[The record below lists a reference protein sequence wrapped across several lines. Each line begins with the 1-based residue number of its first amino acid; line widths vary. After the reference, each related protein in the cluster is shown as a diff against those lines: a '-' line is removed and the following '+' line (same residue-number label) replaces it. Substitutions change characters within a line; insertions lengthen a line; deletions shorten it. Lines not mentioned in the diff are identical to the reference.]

1 MSIPPDPLRPYRL
14 AGEASAE
21 AALSAPAG
29 DPASGEGVAE
39 VVAAALADVD
49 TDGPDDQPMAAPLNP
64 RAAAFFDI
72 DNTMM
77 RGASIFELARG
88 AYRRKLLD
96 RGDIVGFAVDQLRFL
111 AEGTEDP
118 DVMVEA
124 TEAALSFAKG
134 RTVEEIVALGE
145 EIYEQGISNRIW
157 PGTLTLAQ
165 QHLEAGERVWLIS
178 ATPVELARVIAE
190 RLGFT
195 GAMGTVSEIVDGVYT
210 GKLVGHPL
218 HGVAKASAVRALAAR
233 EGLDLQQCYAYSDS
247 NNDLPMLTVVGRP
260 VAVNPDTGLRQ
271 AAVENR
277 WPIYDFRGRRLW
289 VRYQLPALIAG
300 AAATGALFGALGAAI
315 ASRPKR

>member
-1 MSIPPDPLRPYRL
+1 MNVPADDPLRPYRV
-14 AGEASAE
+14 AGEASAA
-21 AALSAPAG
+21 AALSAEAHEEP
-29 DPASGEGVAE
+29 EGVRE

-49 TDGPDDQPMAAPLNP
+49 LDGPDDQPMTAPLNP
-64 RAAAFFDI
+64 HAAAFFDV

-88 AYRRKLLD
+88 AYRRKLLSH
-96 RGDIVGFAVDQLRFL
+96 GDILGFAMDQLRFL
-111 AEGTEDP
+111 GEGTEDM

-145 EIYEQGISNRIW
+145 EIFEQGIANRIW

-165 QHLEAGERVWLIS
+165 QHLDAGERVWLVS

-210 GKLVGHPL
+210 GRLVGHPL
-218 HGVAKASAVRALAAR
+218 HGVAKAAAVRALAAR
-233 EGLDLQQCYAYSDS
+233 EELDLHQCWAYSDS

-260 VAVNPDTGLRQ
+260 VAVNPDSALHR
-271 AAVENR
+271 AAVDNR

-289 VRYQLPALIAG
+289 IRYQLPGLIAG
-300 AAATGALFGALGAAI
+300 AAVAGVAVGAI
-315 ASRPKR
+315 ATAVAHRK